1 MKKDIIYPF
10 FIECCKF
17 TTDVFWK
24 NIFQDL
30 AYGVTPYGTYINK
43 DFLTCNYKDKEFVYK
58 IVKKE
63 PRELFNDIYDLFK
76 NKLSLISRDE
86 IIKKKDDIRGSSH
99 ENIYED
105 WSSIKKK
112 NLKEIMIEKYAI
124 NMSKKHNLSITQTK
138 YLVSLIFLS
147 FIFKVFSSNDIIMEN
162 GKIEHINGIEY
173 ENRKVHFKKSIY
185 SIQVN
190 ISPEIVVDK
199 ALMSDEWNKFL
210 ETLRKQ

>member
-30 AYGVTPYGTYINK
+30 AYGITPYGTYINK

-63 PRELFNDIYDLFK
+63 PSELFNDIYDLFK

-86 IIKKKDDIRGSSH
+86 IIKKKDDIKGSSH

-124 NMSKKHNLSITQTK
+124 KMSKKHNLSITQTK

-162 GKIEHINGIEY
+162 GQIEHINGIDY
-173 ENRKVHFKKSIY
+173 ENGKVHFKKSIY

-190 ISPEIVVDK
+190 ISPEIIVDK
-199 ALMSDEWNKFL
+199 ALMADEWNRFL